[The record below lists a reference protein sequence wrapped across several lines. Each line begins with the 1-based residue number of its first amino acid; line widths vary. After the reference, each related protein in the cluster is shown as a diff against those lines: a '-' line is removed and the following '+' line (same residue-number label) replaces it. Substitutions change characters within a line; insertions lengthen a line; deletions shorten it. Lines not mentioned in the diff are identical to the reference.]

1 MMVAFIEE
9 LLVVT
14 RNQLNLV
21 KLATVII
28 LQLTDLSLVD
38 LFDSVSVTSYLV
50 GVALAIISIK
60 VERLTAIWV
69 LILAFLIL
77 DSLAAG
83 MLRSAH

>member
-83 MLRSAH
+83 MLRSGH